1 MCCNWSHEPCTGSG
15 GVICWDCKAGAALS
29 SADLLGHVCWD
40 ISEGWTEHLCV
51 LTSILWELNRFAEL
65 SVMSLKDG
73 LVLLGGL
80 LG

>member
-1 MCCNWSHEPCTGSG
+1 MEY
-15 GVICWDCKAGAALS
+15 
-29 SADLLGHVCWD
+29 
-40 ISEGWTEHLCV
+40 LCV

-73 LVLLGGL
+73 LGLLGGL